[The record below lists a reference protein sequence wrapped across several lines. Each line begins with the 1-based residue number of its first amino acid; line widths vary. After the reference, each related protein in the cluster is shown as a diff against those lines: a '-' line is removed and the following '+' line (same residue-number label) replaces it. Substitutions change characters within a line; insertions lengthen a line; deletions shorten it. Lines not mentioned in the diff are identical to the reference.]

1 MKRRVS
7 LTSTLCIIALLWGM
21 WNFYETTSLSVQ
33 GQDKLAELTER
44 KENLKEKRARL
55 RSKEAQKGNIED
67 LNSSSLTKEMTRAQM
82 EYLEV
87 DKLVVKR

>member
-21 WNFYETTSLSVQ
+21 LHLYEKKSLA
-33 GQDKLAELTER
+33 QDTELR
-44 KENLKEKRARL
+44 AIKENKEDLKEKKARL
-55 RSKEAQKGNIED
+55 LAKEAQKGNIED
-67 LNSSSLTKEMTRAQM
+67 LNSSPLTKEMTRAQM

-87 DKLVVKR
+87 DKLVVRR